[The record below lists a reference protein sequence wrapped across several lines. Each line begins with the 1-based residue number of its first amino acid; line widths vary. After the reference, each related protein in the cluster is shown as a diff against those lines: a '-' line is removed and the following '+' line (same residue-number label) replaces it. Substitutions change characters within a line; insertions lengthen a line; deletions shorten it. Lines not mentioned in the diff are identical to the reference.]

1 MKNRKEE
8 DKNLG
13 EAIQESK
20 QMFKVIF
27 LTNLILKFCKYFSC
41 FRLNIYWA
49 SAQLW

>member
-8 DKNLG
+8 EKNLG

-27 LTNLILKFCKYFSC
+27 CQFDFKV
-41 FRLNIYWA
+41 
-49 SAQLW
+49 

>member
-1 MKNRKEE
+1 MNNWFQMKNRKEE

-27 LTNLILKFCKYFSC
+27 CQFDFKV
-41 FRLNIYWA
+41 
-49 SAQLW
+49 